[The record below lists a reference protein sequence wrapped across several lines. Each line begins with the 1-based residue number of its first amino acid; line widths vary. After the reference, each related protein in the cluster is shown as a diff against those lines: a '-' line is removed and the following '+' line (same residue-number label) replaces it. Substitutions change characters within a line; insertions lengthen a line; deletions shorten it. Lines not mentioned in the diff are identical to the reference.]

1 MTVKQ
6 LIKKLSILNPKD
18 KIQVSTSDGQVWIG
32 TKDAA
37 IEIKFK

>member
-6 LIKKLSILNPKD
+6 LIKKLSTLNPKD
-18 KIQVSTSDGQVWIG
+18 KIIVVTSDGKVWIG

-37 IEIKFK
+37 IEIKFN